1 MEEKLKEK
9 IFKSLSQT
17 IKDSFTTQKVSYDET
32 NHKSVPTY
40 KNIDY
45 NISFKIIVP
54 YEDNSAEIA
63 TDEVLN
69 YIKDRRHELIKEY
82 YAKLKNENK

>member
-9 IFKSLSQT
+9 IFKSFSQT
-17 IKDSFTTQKVSYDET
+17 IKDSFTIQKVSYDET
-32 NHKSVPTY
+32 NQKSVPTY